1 MPDEQFRALV
11 LRQTEGRMV
20 AEIEMVAIS
29 DLPPGDVTVA
39 IEYSDINY
47 KDRLAITGT
56 GHRQVVQ
63 SFPMVPGID
72 FAGVVEESASPQF
85 KPGDRVLLTGWGV
98 GEKWWGGHAE
108 KARVKADWLV
118 HLPDEMTA
126 RQCHGLWDRWLYLN
140 ALRRSA

>member
-72 FAGVVEESASPQF
+72 
-85 KPGDRVLLTGWGV
+85 
-98 GEKWWGGHAE
+98 
-108 KARVKADWLV
+108 
-118 HLPDEMTA
+118 
-126 RQCHGLWDRWLYLN
+126 
-140 ALRRSA
+140 